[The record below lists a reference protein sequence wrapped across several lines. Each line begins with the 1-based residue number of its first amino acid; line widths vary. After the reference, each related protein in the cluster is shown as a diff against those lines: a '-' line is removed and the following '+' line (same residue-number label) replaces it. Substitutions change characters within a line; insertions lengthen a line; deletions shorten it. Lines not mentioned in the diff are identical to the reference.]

1 MALTPKDILDIS
13 EPVEAIYQRTVD
25 ELLINIARHFRT
37 DATERTRYWEIK
49 KLSEMGALTKESA
62 AIIAKN
68 TGMLP
73 EEVERAFL
81 QVSEKA
87 CLDVDPQ
94 LRAAAE
100 QGILQDP
107 GTSPSTSPT
116 VRRMVQSYVDQA
128 VDKTNMT
135 NTTMLESTR
144 RAYLASV
151 QTVVSEEQLAEAN
164 TIISAEA
171 LEVATGQETRT
182 RAIRKAMDQLGR
194 NGIAGFYDRSGR
206 AWSPDA
212 YAAMVVRTTSHNAAI
227 GAIRSRQQEYGGG
240 DIFQVSTHGGAR
252 PLCYPYQ
259 GKFYTWSSGGG
270 TFKDGAGQ
278 EHKYEPITATS
289 YGEPA
294 GLFGINCGHH
304 PIPMIPGFS
313 YPQEGPTQDEEENR
327 REYEESQRQRQ
338 LERNIRNAKR
348 DLAMADATGDEDLVD
363 QMEAKVKR
371 EQAKMRAFIKQTG
384 RARRYDREQIPDGTT
399 GPVPKLQTKKP
410 TTPTPEPAPTTQS
423 FGDRIRGIRGTSSG
437 APTTQ
442 QIRQAGRVMAEE
454 YAQRIEE
461 RRAIYQPTIDERT
474 AEIERLTAQADALK
488 EERERILDALPEPDN
503 PYDAIMQMA
512 SQAGTET
519 AERLDDIYND
529 LRGINTQIEKARDAI
544 AAAQNSII
552 GTQAERMQW
561 TADMIAQ
568 VRPVGSEGLDVAG
581 HLGRSRSSVRPR
593 IETAYAHYPRAWVE
607 ASIARGELKPEK
619 TDRGY
624 YSDWQ
629 HTIAISGATPEKQT
643 ETAVHELGHRFEY
656 SVEGIRDQERE
667 FYEVR
672 TAGED
677 AEWLGYGYRRDERT
691 RKDQFISPYMGKD
704 YGGRAFELV
713 SMGFQY
719 AYTHPEL
726 LAKDPDMQEWIYGL
740 LLMI

>member
-1 MALTPKDILDIS
+1 MLTPKDILDIS

-144 RAYLASV
+144 RAYLQSV
-151 QTVVSEEQLAEAN
+151 QTVVSEEQLEEAKM
-164 TIISAEA
+164 IVSAEA

-327 REYEESQRQRQ
+327 REYEESQQQRQ
-338 LERNIRNAKR
+338 LERNIREAKR
-348 DLAMADATGDEDLVD
+348 NLAMADATGDEDLVD
-363 QMEAKVKR
+363 QMEAKVR
-371 EQAKMRAFIKQTG
+371 MEQAKMRAFIKETG

-399 GPVPKLQTKKP
+399 GPIPKLQTKKP
-410 TTPTPEPAPTTQS
+410 TTPAAPDLSGEKTGKNTTGSVQH
-423 FGDRIRGIRGTSSG
+423 
-437 APTTQ
+437 
-442 QIRQAGRVMAEE
+442 M
-454 YAQRIEE
+454 
-461 RRAIYQPTIDERT
+461 RRACSDPGH
-474 AEIERLTAQADALK
+474 
-488 EERERILDALPEPDN
+488 PD
-503 PYDAIMQMA
+503 
-512 SQAGTET
+512 
-519 AERLDDIYND
+519 
-529 LRGINTQIEKARDAI
+529 
-544 AAAQNSII
+544 
-552 GTQAERMQW
+552 
-561 TADMIAQ
+561 
-568 VRPVGSEGLDVAG
+568 
-581 HLGRSRSSVRPR
+581 
-593 IETAYAHYPRAWVE
+593 
-607 ASIARGELKPEK
+607 
-619 TDRGY
+619 
-624 YSDWQ
+624 
-629 HTIAISGATPEKQT
+629 
-643 ETAVHELGHRFEY
+643 
-656 SVEGIRDQERE
+656 
-667 FYEVR
+667 
-672 TAGED
+672 
-677 AEWLGYGYRRDERT
+677 
-691 RKDQFISPYMGKD
+691 
-704 YGGRAFELV
+704 
-713 SMGFQY
+713 
-719 AYTHPEL
+719 
-726 LAKDPDMQEWIYGL
+726 
-740 LLMI
+740 

>member
-1 MALTPKDILDIS
+1 MLTPKDILEIS

-25 ELLINIARHFRT
+25 ELLINIARHFQT
-37 DATERTRYWEIK
+37 SATERTRFWEIK

-87 CLDVDPQ
+87 CLDIDPQ

-107 GTSPSTSPT
+107 GTSPTTSPNM
-116 VRRMVQSYVDQA
+116 RRMVQSYVDQA
-128 VDKTNMT
+128 VDKTNMV

-144 RAYLASV
+144 QAYLASV
-151 QTVVSEEQLAEAN
+151 QTVVTEEQLEEAKM
-164 TIISAEA
+164 ILSAEA
-171 LEVATGQETRT
+171 LEVTTGQETRT

-194 NGIAGFYDRSGR
+194 KGIAGFYDRSGR

-304 PIPMIPGFS
+304 PIPMIPGYS

-399 GPVPKLQTKKP
+399 GPVPKLQTRRP
-410 TTPTPEPAPTTQS
+410 TTPAAPEPAAPRRAAFTPAKTLAEAAEYAGR
-423 FGDRIRGIRGTSSG
+423 FVEPYKGAYSG
-437 APTTQ
+437 AVDFSGIDVQYANGMNRAMTEVLDVYAPKYPLRNIKPFNTREKRFKDTTAEAAYQ
-442 QIRQAGRVMAEE
+442 WGLGDLFFNKKIYKSEKEFAKHLSEYHELIQTVLPNIDGLIAKYQNDTSQAGRARLR
-454 YAQRIEE
+454 Y
-461 RRAIYQPTIDERT
+461 
-474 AEIERLTAQADALK
+474 LTALRNTGRTNVSPPDA
-488 EERERILDALPEPDN
+488 
-503 PYDAIMQMA
+503 Y
-512 SQAGTET
+512 
-519 AERLDDIYND
+519 
-529 LRGINTQIEKARDAI
+529 
-544 AAAQNSII
+544 
-552 GTQAERMQW
+552 
-561 TADMIAQ
+561 
-568 VRPVGSEGLDVAG
+568 GS
-581 HLGRSRSSVRPR
+581 
-593 IETAYAHYPRAWVE
+593 T
-607 ASIARGELKPEK
+607 
-619 TDRGY
+619 
-624 YSDWQ
+624 
-629 HTIAISGATPEKQT
+629 
-643 ETAVHELGHRFEY
+643 VHELGHFLDDRLFRKTMKDAGFDLRASFDRYATGISAYATADLNEY
-656 SVEGIRDQERE
+656 VAES
-667 FYEVR
+667 F
-672 TAGED
+672 TAF
-677 AEWLGYGYRRDERT
+677 WLGEEY
-691 RKDQFISPYMGKD
+691 K
-704 YGGRAFELV
+704 V
-713 SMGFQY
+713 
-719 AYTHPEL
+719 
-726 LAKDPDMQEWIYGL
+726 DPDLVRIFREAQK
-740 LLMI
+740 